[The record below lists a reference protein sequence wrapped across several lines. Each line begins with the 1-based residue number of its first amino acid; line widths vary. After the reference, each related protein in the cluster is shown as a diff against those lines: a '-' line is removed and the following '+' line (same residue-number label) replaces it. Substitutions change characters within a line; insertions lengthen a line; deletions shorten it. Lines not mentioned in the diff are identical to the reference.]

1 MNYKKRAN
9 VVGGHETAKPME
21 VAPRMKV
28 LLSEYEA
35 KTADMMNDIIHFH
48 YAFEHIH
55 PFQDGN
61 GRVGRLIVFKERLR
75 FGIIPFIIEDA
86 KKCIIT
92 GDSLNGNGRKTI

>member
-1 MNYKKRAN
+1 M
-9 VVGGHETAKPME
+9 VGGHETAKPME

-35 KTADMMNDIIHFH
+35 KTAAMMNDIIHL
-48 YAFEHIH
+48 
-55 PFQDGN
+55 FQDGN

>member
-35 KTADMMNDIIHFH
+35 KTAAMMNDIIHFH

-55 PFQDGN
+55 PFQDGH
-61 GRVGRLIVFKERLR
+61 V
-75 FGIIPFIIEDA
+75 FIIEDA